1 MVCFHFGRIVL
12 LSSDALHCSSGL
24 SCPQETGQVG
34 QRALSWAQGTAGIK
48 KANSKFTF
56 PPPRRALQR
65 SPRTSGVSHQH
76 SLMPPSWQRE
86 VRITPTSPLVSSEA
100 APAQPEG
107 KPKGT
112 WVPVGLRGP
121 FALLCRVA
129 KPLGLLL
136 GDVSLPEQRAACS
149 HGQAGRHYVGLPAGT
164 WPHEGMKR
172 MLSLPRSQVSKG

>member
-1 MVCFHFGRIVL
+1 MLCTAPAGSAAPRGRGR
-12 LSSDALHCSSGL
+12 SGRGL
-24 SCPQETGQVG
+24 CPGR
-34 QRALSWAQGTAGIK
+34 RAQQASRK
-48 KANSKFTF
+48 PNPNS
-56 PPPRRALQR
+56 PSPPRGALQR

-100 APAQPEG
+100 APAQPGG
-107 KPKGT
+107 KPKRT

-136 GDVSLPEQRAACS
+136 GDVFLPEQRAACS
-149 HGQAGRHYVGLPAGT
+149 HSQAGRHYMGLPAGT
-164 WPHEGMKR
+164 WPHEGMKG
-172 MLSLPRSQVSKG
+172 MLSLPRSWVSKG